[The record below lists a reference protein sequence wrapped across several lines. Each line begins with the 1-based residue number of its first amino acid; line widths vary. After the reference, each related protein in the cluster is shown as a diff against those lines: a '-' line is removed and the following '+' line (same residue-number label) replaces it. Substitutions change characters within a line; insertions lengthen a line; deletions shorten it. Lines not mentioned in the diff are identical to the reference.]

1 MQVHL
6 VVRGIYD
13 LRSVGNSTSPRSS
26 AQKASLLLSFI
37 QGVIESCT
45 DILTTSYSIHVEL
58 GKNIKK
64 ILCQKIK

>member
-1 MQVHL
+1 MILVEKFNHL
-6 VVRGIYD
+6 REEMTMYSIH
-13 LRSVGNSTSPRSS
+13 T
-26 AQKASLLLSFI
+26 

-45 DILTTSYSIHVEL
+45 DILTTSYWLHVEL